1 MYELISPQPLSLA
14 YTNFSFITIIV
25 LHFYCIEYENVLLF
39 RFDEFSAIYIQ
50 NWWKKHR
57 EKVRESAP
65 PPPAYVHA
73 PQIIPQPISVKPSR
87 PRRHLTDRM
96 AATIIQKS
104 WRRHIVS
111 TLSFDLINL
120 I

>member
-1 MYELISPQPLSLA
+1 LA
-14 YTNFSFITIIV
+14 YTNFSSITIIV
-25 LHFYCIEYENVLLF
+25 LHFCCIEYKNFLFF

-65 PPPAYVHA
+65 PPPPAYVHA
-73 PQIIPQPISVKPSR
+73 PQVIPQPISVKPSR
-87 PRRHLTDRM
+87 PRRPLTERM

-111 TLSFDLINL
+111 TLSLDLINL

>member
-1 MYELISPQPLSLA
+1 M
-14 YTNFSFITIIV
+14 NFPSTIKFSMHKFQFCHKIV
-25 LHFYCIEYENVLLF
+25 LRFFCIKYKNGLFF

-73 PQIIPQPISVKPSR
+73 PQVIPQPISVKPSR
-87 PRRHLTDRM
+87 PRRPLTERM

-111 TLSFDLINL
+111 TLSLYLINL